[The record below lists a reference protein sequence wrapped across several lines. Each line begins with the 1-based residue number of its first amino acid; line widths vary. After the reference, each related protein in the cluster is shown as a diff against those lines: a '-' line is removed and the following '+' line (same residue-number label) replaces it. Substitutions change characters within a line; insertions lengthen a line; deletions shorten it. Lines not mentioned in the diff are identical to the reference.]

1 MAEYNRNNT
10 SILSG
15 TLKKLI
21 IFIIIAALVFFGI
34 KFAIEKLYPTEYSE
48 YVEKYSAAYDVD
60 ESLVYAVI
68 KTESNFDPNAVSSVD
83 AKGLM
88 QMKKETFEW
97 VMTKMGVEG
106 YTHTYSQIF
115 EPEVSIK
122 YGTFLLSIL
131 LKEYEGDETTALCA
145 YYAGRDT
152 VNQWLS
158 SGSGA
163 ANKNKLIGIPNGS
176 VEAYVNKVLRNK
188 DIYDKLVSK

>member
-1 MAEYNRNNT
+1 MSNYQNNN
-10 SILSG
+10 SSVISG
-15 TLKKLI
+15 TLKKLL
-21 IFIIIAALVFFGI
+21 IFIIVAAIAFFGI
-34 KFAIEKLYPTEYSE
+34 KFAISKLFPMEYSD
-48 YVEKYSAAYDVD
+48 YVEKYSASYGVD
-60 ESLVYAVI
+60 EALVYAVI

-83 AKGLM
+83 ARGLM

-106 YTHTYSQIF
+106 YTHTYNQIF
-115 EPEVSIK
+115 DPEVSIK

-131 LKEYEGDETTALCA
+131 IKEYDDDVKTALCA

-163 ANKNKLIGIPNGS
+163 ANANKLIGIPNNS
-176 VEAYVNKVLRNK
+176 VETYVNKVMRNK